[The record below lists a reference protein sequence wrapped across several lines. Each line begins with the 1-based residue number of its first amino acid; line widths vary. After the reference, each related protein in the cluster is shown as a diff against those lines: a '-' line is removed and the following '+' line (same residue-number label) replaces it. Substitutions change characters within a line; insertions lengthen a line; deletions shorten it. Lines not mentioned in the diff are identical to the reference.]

1 VTGTVTGGNLTTAG
15 TGTIAT
21 LTVSTLANVTAST
34 ISTSTTTG
42 ALKVAGGAGIVGN
55 VYGGA
60 VYSGGAL
67 TLTVDSTVDGG
78 TY

>member
-1 VTGTVTGGNLTTAG
+1 L
-15 TGTIAT
+15 I
-21 LTVSTLANVTAST
+21 VSTLANVTATTVSN
-34 ISTSTTTG
+34 STTSG

-55 VYGGA
+55 VYAGA